1 MENLQAL
8 KKRIVYFVGKLYENG
23 KSLKPLSLG
32 WKGAA
37 IALGTL
43 AFLLI
48 LIQGKY
54 LLDQRSFFDF
64 AIGMLVCILAVILLS
79 GFITLLLHVLKKI
92 PSRFI
97 WVLLTSLIFLLL
109 CFITFPFI
117 LLIAVVVSLWGAL
130 LYKWMKGSYKNAT
143 KYRKTSVLVI
153 LCMLTLGIGV
163 GSYWLIQPGD
173 VNTPKFIL
181 KQLKTSK
188 HYDNT
193 LLNNPAKPGDY
204 PVKKL
209 TYGSPKTYREEFNQ
223 KTSLTT
229 KPVDASHF
237 VEKWSS
243 IRTKTLGFGPEAMP
257 LNGHVWYPEGKGQ
270 FPLVM
275 IVHGNHLMTDYSD
288 TGYDYLGNLLA
299 SRGYIVVSVD
309 ENFLNSSPYNDLFF
323 VSPLKNEN
331 PARGLLLLEHL
342 QTWKE
347 WNNHKY
353 NLFYQKVD
361 MKQIALIGH
370 SRGGEA
376 IAIAAAFNDM
386 EHPPNNGN
394 IQFDYNFSIRSLIS
408 IAGTDGQYLPS
419 GKPLPLKNINY
430 LALHGAHDM
439 DVSSFDSSNQYN
451 RITYTDKDDYM
462 SASVYIYG
470 ANHGQFNDGWGRGD
484 VAGTANQLFNLKQ
497 IMPRDQQETIA
508 KVLISAFLDTTL
520 KEKKLYKEVFKDL
533 GYAKEWLPD
542 TMYITNY
549 SDSQTSFI
557 ATFNEDID
565 LNTTTIPGGRLF
577 GKNLKEWKEEKVKMK
592 FDEADYYAVRL
603 GWDINNQSSPAFYT
617 MTLPEKGLDIGQNT
631 SIVFSLAD
639 ARKEEEKKSQEELI
653 DFTVTVEDSNGNQA
667 SLPLSYIS
675 KLTPAIKGKLLKNPF
690 PDPEKTTEPV
700 FQHYG
705 FSLNDFKKVNPKFNP
720 IKLDKVH
727 FQFNLTKKGMVLMNN
742 IGIRYDNI

>member
-1 MENLQAL
+1 
-8 KKRIVYFVGKLYENG
+8 
-23 KSLKPLSLG
+23 LSLG

-37 IALGTL
+37 IALSTL

-54 LLDQRSFFDF
+54 LLDQRSFFDI
-64 AIGMLVCILAVILLS
+64 AIGMLVFILAVILLS
-79 GFITLLLHVLKKI
+79 GFITLLLHVVKKI

-130 LYKWMKGSYKNAT
+130 LYKWIKGSYKNAT
-143 KYRKTSVLVI
+143 KFRKTSVLVI
-153 LCMLTLGIGV
+153 LCMLTLGMGL

-193 LLNNPAKPGDY
+193 LLNNPAKLGSY

-209 TYGSPKTYREEFNQ
+209 TYGSPNTYREEFNQ

-309 ENFLNSSPYNDLFF
+309 ENFLNVSPFNDLFL

-347 WNNHKY
+347 WNNHKD
-353 NLFYQKVD
+353 NLFYQKV
-361 MKQIALIGH
+361 
-370 SRGGEA
+370 E
-376 IAIAAAFNDM
+376 
-386 EHPPNNGN
+386 
-394 IQFDYNFSIRSLIS
+394 
-408 IAGTDGQYLPS
+408 
-419 GKPLPLKNINY
+419 
-430 LALHGAHDM
+430 LHGAHDM

-470 ANHGQFNDGWGRGD
+470 ANHGQFNEGWGRGD

-520 KEKKLYKEVFKDL
+520 KEKKRYKEVFKDL

-675 KLTPAIKGKLLKNPF
+675 KLTPAIKGKLLKSPF
-690 PDPEKTTEPV
+690 PDPGKTTEPV